1 MFKGQAINEPAVVKM
16 VWPRTCFCSALL
28 HVSDLSSCVLILQRK
43 RELVALINLS
53 SCYHITVCISSSIA
67 VPWVGL
73 WSVIVVFP
81 GHTHLFY
88 HILTK
93 PHGSPIETV
102 PEAARVPTT
111 VVLSVSSVRASQRNP
126 RKLPLFA
133 ARVTKI
139 ETGWIKNI
147 YVQEHICIP
156 V

>member
-1 MFKGQAINEPAVVKM
+1 M

-28 HVSDLSSCVLILQRK
+28 SDLSSCVLILQRK

-53 SCYHITVCISSSIA
+53 SCCHITVCISSSIA
-67 VPWVGL
+67 VLWVGL

-81 GHTHLFY
+81 GHTDLFY
-88 HILTK
+88 HILTE
-93 PHGSPIETV
+93 PHGSPMETL

-111 VVLSVSSVRASQRNP
+111 VVLSVTSVRASQRNP

-133 ARVTKI
+133 SRVTKI
-139 ETGWIKNI
+139 ETGRIKNI
-147 YVQEHICIP
+147 YVRSICIP